1 VEFGVSALQPVVEER
16 SLATPISGGS
26 FARPGGA
33 VARLDDY
40 PGASACGRRNSKKGD
55 EALGRSRG
63 GFSTKL
69 HVACDARGQAVEL
82 RLGPGQEADITRAPE
97 LLSDHQPDAV
107 IADKAY
113 DADSFVELV
122 QEREAEV
129 VIPPLSCRK
138 VLRQFSKRKYKQRN
152 LIERF
157 LNRLK
162 HYRRVATRYEK
173 TARNFLAFTQLATTL
188 VSLGVNVNT
197 T

>member
-1 VEFGVSALQPVVEER
+1 M
-16 SLATPISGGS
+16 
-26 FARPGGA
+26 
-33 VARLDDY
+33 
-40 PGASACGRRNSKKGD
+40 N
-55 EALGRSRG
+55 
-63 GFSTKL
+63 
-69 HVACDARGQAVEL
+69 
-82 RLGPGQEADITRAPE
+82 
-97 LLSDHQPDAV
+97 DHQPEAV

-129 VIPPLSCRK
+129 VIPPLRCRT
-138 VLRQFSKRKYKQRN
+138 VQRRYSKRKYKQRN

>member
-1 VEFGVSALQPVVEER
+1 
-16 SLATPISGGS
+16 
-26 FARPGGA
+26 
-33 VARLDDY
+33 
-40 PGASACGRRNSKKGD
+40 
-55 EALGRSRG
+55 LGRSRG

-97 LLSDHQPDAV
+97 LLNEYEPEAV

-113 DADSFVELV
+113 DADSFVELI
-122 QEREAEV
+122 QDREAEV

-138 VLRQFSKRKYKQRN
+138 KPRRFNKRKYRQRN

-173 TARNFLAFTQLATTL
+173 TARNFLAFAQLATTL
-188 VSLGVNVNT
+188 VSLRVNVNT

>member
-1 VEFGVSALQPVVEER
+1 
-16 SLATPISGGS
+16 
-26 FARPGGA
+26 
-33 VARLDDY
+33 
-40 PGASACGRRNSKKGD
+40 
-55 EALGRSRG
+55 
-63 GFSTKL
+63 
-69 HVACDARGQAVEL
+69 
-82 RLGPGQEADITRAPE
+82 
-97 LLSDHQPDAV
+97 V

-122 QEREAEV
+122 QKREAEV

-138 VLRQFSKRKYKQRN
+138 VLRRFSKRKYKQRN

-188 VSLGVNVNT
+188 VSLGVIVNT